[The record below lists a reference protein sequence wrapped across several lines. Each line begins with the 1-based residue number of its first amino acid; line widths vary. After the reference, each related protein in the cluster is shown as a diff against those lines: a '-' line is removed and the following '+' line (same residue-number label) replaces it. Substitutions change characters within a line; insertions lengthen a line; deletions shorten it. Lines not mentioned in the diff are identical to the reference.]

1 MSVNSSLMTSVAG
14 SETTPKIAILGAGP
28 SGLLLAR
35 LLQQSPTFA
44 CQITIFELDP
54 SRNARNQGGSLDLH
68 PQQGQ
73 LALKEAGLWS
83 QFLQHAR
90 PEGDVKKIV
99 DGKGTVLFDENGMTK
114 QVEADGIG
122 ERPEIDRDA
131 LRSILLDSV
140 APETV
145 RWGSKVVA
153 VSSTPA
159 SGEEKHD
166 VVLAD
171 GTKETGFDLVIG
183 ADGAWSK
190 VRPLLTDVKPYYSGI
205 TALEGWAED
214 THVRHPWLS
223 EYVGAGS
230 CFMFDEGRAVLA
242 QRQGNGDIRIYAC
255 VRKPEDWLERESGLE
270 GLEEV
275 AAATKLTD
283 EQFADCGQNT
293 KRVVLE
299 STDKVIPR
307 KLWMLPVGMQW
318 GSRPGLTLL
327 GDAAHLMTP
336 FAGVGV
342 NLALQDSLQL
352 ARLLIAHPSDPALA
366 VRQYEQTMFVYSK
379 KFAEKT
385 YAGLQGHFSG
395 DGAAHFAGRLKRGHE
410 AMRMKLDPVV

>member
-1 MSVNSSLMTSVAG
+1 MTSGTAAKI
-14 SETTPKIAILGAGP
+14 TAKIAILGAGP

-35 LLQQSPTFA
+35 LLQQSPDYS

-54 SRNARNQGGSLDLH
+54 SPTSRNQGGSLDLH

-99 DGKGTVLFDENGMTK
+99 DGKGNVLFDENGMQK
-114 QVEADGIG
+114 PVEADRIG
-122 ERPEIDRDA
+122 ERPEIDREA
-131 LRSILLDSV
+131 LRSMLLDSV
-140 APETV
+140 APSTV

-153 VSSTPA
+153 VSPTPG
-159 SGEEKHD
+159 SGDKKHD
-166 VVLAD
+166 VALAD
-171 GTKETGFDLVIG
+171 GTEETGFDLVIG

-214 THVRHPWLS
+214 VYKKHPWLS

-230 CFMFDEGRAVLA
+230 CYMFDETRAVLA
-242 QRQGNGDIRIYAC
+242 QRQGHGGIRVYAC
-255 VRKPEDWLERESGLE
+255 VRKPEEWLERESGLD
-270 GLEEV
+270 GLEEK

-283 EQFADCGQNT
+283 QEFADCGDNT

-318 GSRPGLTLL
+318 NTRPGLTLL

-342 NLALQDSLQL
+342 NLALQDSLEL
-352 ARLLIAHPSDPALA
+352 ARLLIAHPDDPSLA
-366 VRQYEQTMFVYSK
+366 VRHYEQTMFVYSK
-379 KFAEKT
+379 KFAEQT

-410 AMRMKLDPVV
+410 AMRMKLDPVA